1 MDGFMLF
8 DTQWRYTYINAQAS
22 PFTGKPREELLGKNV
37 WEEFP
42 ALVNSSFYQ
51 QYHEALLRQEP
62 VAFEAYSALL
72 QRWFDI
78 RAYPVPGGLAV
89 YFRDI
94 TGRKQAEDE
103 RVRLLEVAQQSR
115 DKVEAALQVRNVFL
129 SSKSHDLKTTFTTIK
144 GVVQI
149 WQRRV
154 THAQAIDILQ
164 LLKGLDLMESAT
176 RKMAV
181 MIDDVLDVAQLQ
193 SGQELELNISQLDV
207 VTLVQQ
213 VAAVLQASTTR
224 HRIQIEEVVPHVVIF
239 GDGVRLD
246 RVITNVLTNAIKYS
260 PRVGT
265 ITVNVSQEGSGTSFF
280 VRLPLEQLHPSER
293 SIRSVEQTSSSSVE
307 GSNRATRR

>member
-1 MDGFMLF
+1 
-8 DTQWRYTYINAQAS
+8 
-22 PFTGKPREELLGKNV
+22 
-37 WEEFP
+37 
-42 ALVNSSFYQ
+42 
-51 QYHEALLRQEP
+51 
-62 VAFEAYSALL
+62 
-72 QRWFDI
+72 
-78 RAYPVPGGLAV
+78 
-89 YFRDI
+89 
-94 TGRKQAEDE
+94 
-103 RVRLLEVAQQSR
+103 
-115 DKVEAALQVRNVFL
+115 
-129 SSKSHDLKTTFTTIK
+129 
-144 GVVQI
+144 VVQI

-260 PRVGT
+260 PRGGT
-265 ITVNVSQEGSGTSFF
+265 ITVNVSQEESGTSFF